1 MARNKNLLS
10 TRSHRLVM
18 RATVTSYLFLAPFLV
33 FFIMFVLYPMFMC
46 VFTSLS
52 DATMGREDIFIGLE
66 NYKTLL
72 WEKNIADD
80 GTVTYGDPVFWKAL
94 KKFKKN

>member
-18 RATVTSYLFLAPFLV
+18 RETVTSYLFLAPFLV

-46 VFTSLS
+46 VFTSLF
-52 DATMGREDIFIGLE
+52 DATMGREDIFSLLTEILE
-66 NYKTLL
+66 G
-72 WEKNIADD
+72 IA
-80 GTVTYGDPVFWKAL
+80 YLHSEIPHEIPVD
-94 KKFKKN
+94 KKSGNSFD